1 MASRFSPTTLL
12 LFVLAALFSQTVL
25 GQNPPSFSGVPAVGS
40 VAKDWKYLGCSTEI
54 PGRALTGLSFSND
67 SMTIEAC
74 QEFCTKN
81 NFPMSGVEYARECYC
96 GRFLAPPAGWI
107 YNNDCNMPCKGNPAQ
122 MCGGSSR
129 VSVFNNTKFQGP
141 QPLKTVPGG
150 SWQYVSCFMEPLYGR
165 ALTTLVKADDRMTI
179 PMCTQACQGA
189 GYAFAGLEYGRECW
203 CGAAKSGDLE
213 DASDPM
219 CAMQCDMPC
228 GGDANTICGGR
239 GAIGIF
245 KDGSKNIKRTAK
257 VRRHHGEDHEGDGS
271 GKGKRDHHEHAEDDY
286 RDFVHGPVN
295 VDIGARKGRFV
306 KVVRRSPD
314 GQRQVEREERVAL

>member
-1 MASRFSPTTLL
+1 MLL
-12 LFVLAALFSQTVL
+12 FFVLAALFSRTVL
-25 GQNPPSFSGVPAVGS
+25 AQAPGPTSFSGVPAVGS

-74 QEFCTKN
+74 QAFCTKN
-81 NFPMSGVEYARECYC
+81 NFPLSGVEYGRECYC
-96 GRFLAPPAGWI
+96 GRFLAPPRAGSTTTTATCRARATRSKW
-107 YNNDCNMPCKGNPAQ
+107 PAAAQ
-122 MCGGSSR
+122 D
-129 VSVFNNTKFQGP
+129 GP
-141 QPLKTVPGG
+141 
-150 SWQYVSCFMEPLYGR
+150 GR
-165 ALTTLVKADDRMTI
+165 QLAADDRMTI

-203 CGAAKSGDLE
+203 CGATKSGDLE

-245 KDGSKNIKRTAK
+245 KDGSKNVKRTAK
-257 VRRHHGEDHEGDGS
+257 VRRHHGEDHDGDGS
-271 GKGKRDHHEHAEDDY
+271 GKGKRDHHEQAEDDY
-286 RDFVHGPVN
+286 RDFGHGPVN

-314 GQRQVEREERVAL
+314 GQRQVEREEPVAL